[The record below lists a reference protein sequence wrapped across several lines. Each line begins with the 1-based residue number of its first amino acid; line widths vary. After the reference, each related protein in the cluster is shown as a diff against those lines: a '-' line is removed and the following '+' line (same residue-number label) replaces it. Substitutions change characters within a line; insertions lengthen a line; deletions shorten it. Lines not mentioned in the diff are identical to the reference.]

1 MEHVLDNP
9 VWHMLCH
16 DLAPHTN
23 GTALA
28 KRCNPNVF
36 PGYALAKHS
45 DAAYTDLAHL
55 CKAGEGLG
63 ILEADPPQ
71 EIPGFEVTRNWHF
84 NQLVC
89 QQRTRIPEYGEDIVE
104 LSPADSADVL
114 QLIELTQPGPFFP
127 GLLAINRFIGIRQQG
142 QLIAMAGERFRLPG
156 YREVTAVCTHPD
168 WRGRGYARLLSTVIA
183 QGIWER
189 GKTPFLHVY
198 ATNAPAYHI
207 YDQLHFLKRG
217 GMKANFFTRS

>member
-16 DLAPHTN
+16 DLAAHSI

-28 KRCNPNVF
+28 KRCNPEIF
-36 PGYALAKHS
+36 PAFALANHS
-45 DAAYTDLAHL
+45 DATFADLAHL
-55 CKAGEGLG
+55 CGPGEGLG

-71 EIPGFEVTRNWHF
+71 EIPGFEVTGNWHF

-89 QQRTRIPEYGEDIVE
+89 QQRTLIPAHNEDIVE

-127 GLLAINRFIGIRQQG
+127 GLLTTNRFVGIRQQG
-142 QLIAMAGERFRLPG
+142 RLIAMAGERFRLPG
-156 YREVTAVCTHPD
+156 YR
-168 WRGRGYARLLSTVIA
+168 
-183 QGIWER
+183 
-189 GKTPFLHVY
+189 
-198 ATNAPAYHI
+198 
-207 YDQLHFLKRG
+207 
-217 GMKANFFTRS
+217 